1 MAEKLVKLRP
11 FGSCPLCG
19 RPAVEAVRPFCSA
32 RCRGVDL
39 GQWLTEGYAIQ
50 TDGELGEAPPPLP
63 QDER

>member
-1 MAEKLVKLRP
+1 
-11 FGSCPLCG
+11 
-19 RPAVEAVRPFCSA
+19 VEAVRPFCSA